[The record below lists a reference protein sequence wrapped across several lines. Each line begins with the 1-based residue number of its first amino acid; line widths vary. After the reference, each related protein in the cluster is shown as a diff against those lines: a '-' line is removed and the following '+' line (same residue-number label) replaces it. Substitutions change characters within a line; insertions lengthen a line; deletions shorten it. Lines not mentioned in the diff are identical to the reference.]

1 MPAKNPRLTITIE
14 PTLHAQ
20 LRRLSELTGN
30 SQSGLISELLDGAGP
45 TLDRVI
51 KVLEIAQDAKDAIRG
66 KLADEMDAAQ
76 AKVEAQLGLALDA
89 FEDMSA
95 PLIDMA
101 ETIERRSRKRLQVEA
116 EGREAR
122 ALGRKLAPAGRPGR
136 TASPTRPVIR
146 GGKSDSAG
154 VPTPLSNRGV
164 RSDLTTGGKQATM
177 RAPAELK
184 QKSYKPKS
192 RPKTLDKTTA
202 QKGAGK

>member
-1 MPAKNPRLTITIE
+1 MATKNPRITITVE
-14 PTLHAQ
+14 PSLHAQ

-30 SQSGLISELLDGAGP
+30 SQSALVGELLDGAGP
-45 TLDRVI
+45 TLERVI
-51 KVLEIAQDAKDAIRG
+51 KVLEIAQTAKDSIKG
-66 KLADEMDAAQ
+66 KLAAEMDAAQ

-89 FEDMSA
+89 YEDMA
-95 PLIDMA
+95 TPLLDIAEAID
-101 ETIERRSRKRLQVEA
+101 RRSRRRPQGQALA
-116 EGREAR
+116 GREAGAGSAEKGAPPRGER
-122 ALGRKLAPAGRPGR
+122 ASAR
-136 TASPTRPVIR
+136 TA
-146 GGKSDSAG
+146 
-154 VPTPLSNRGV
+154 PTPLSNRGV